1 MLRISSASAR
11 GSNGYVLVFRRN
23 SALHLRNRLRDA
35 LMTWI
40 SASGYVF
47 IAISCGLY
55 LARGRRFQAV
65 LLFVVFATITIFLNV
80 MSRGAKW

>member
-1 MLRISSASAR
+1 
-11 GSNGYVLVFRRN
+11 
-23 SALHLRNRLRDA
+23 
-35 LMTWI
+35 MTWGNAL

-65 LLFVVFATITIFLNV
+65 LLFVVFAAITIFLNV